1 MPFNNQWKEGFTSM
15 RHPGKPGVHPVFGF
29 SWRLPLALCV
39 ILLLQGSFSGP
50 ACGDD
55 DLSTLAILDFKADKV
70 SRETAAGVSDTLT
83 KRLSESGKFRLW
95 SRTKVAEVTAN
106 TVQGY
111 HEFWICDQADCAVL
125 VGREL
130 PANAVI
136 IGSVTRFGRLITI
149 EAEAVDMNSG
159 QIAGTWV
166 TESFTGE
173 EGIPAAVSDLAG
185 KIISDRGRFPR
196 GEVRYTPREP
206 VQEEDLLF
214 EDFQMSFS
222 LGGGLGLSGQ
232 ESSRFV
238 CSIADPSPT
247 DTATVCWENT
257 AEIRWVAELG
267 LLARMRESRLMLGLR
282 SGAASAKTTWLTTY
296 ETAYYSDSF
305 EGEDTGFKFY
315 LYPHLGFVLYETGNL
330 RAMVSGGVGYRDFS
344 DESLVSKSFA
354 ASGLSLRILLVR
366 IDLTYWHGL
375 KAKTLLQ
382 DMVTL
387 NLGAGIGF

>member
-1 MPFNNQWKEGFTSM
+1 MKY
-15 RHPGKPGVHPVFGF
+15 PGKPAVHPVCAV
-29 SWRLPLALCV
+29 SWRLPLALLA
-39 ILLLQGSFSGP
+39 ILLLQGAFSGH
-50 ACGDD
+50 ASGED
-55 DLSTLAILDFKADKV
+55 DLTTLAILDFKADKV
-70 SRETAAGVSDTLT
+70 PRETAAGVSDTLT
-83 KRLSESGKFRLW
+83 KHLSESGKFRLW

-106 TVQGY
+106 TIQGY
-111 HEFWICDQADCAVL
+111 DEFWTCDQADCAVL
-125 VGREL
+125 VGRKL

-136 IGSVTRFGRLITI
+136 IGSVTRFGRLITL
-149 EAEAVDMNSG
+149 EAKAVDMNSG
-159 QIAGTWV
+159 RIAGTWV

-173 EGIPAAVSDLAG
+173 DGIPAAVSELAG
-185 KIISDRGRFPR
+185 KVTSDRGEFSR
-196 GEVRYTPREP
+196 GALRYTPREP

-222 LGGGLGLSGQ
+222 LTGGLGLSGQ

-257 AEIRWVAELG
+257 AELRWVAELG
-267 LLARMRESRLMLGLR
+267 LLARMRDSRLVLGLR

-296 ETAYYSDSF
+296 ETAYYSDFF

-315 LYPHLGFVLYETGNL
+315 LYPHLGFIIYETGAL
-330 RAMVSGGVGYRDFS
+330 RAMVSGGVGYRDFT

-354 ASGLSLRILLVR
+354 ASGLSLRILPVR

-375 KAKTLLQ
+375 KAKTLLR

-387 NLGAGIGF
+387 TLGAGIGF